1 MAIKS
6 LKELPKSSRSKRK
19 NVPTVKQISAAKKAK
34 PIKSKTKVIGRS
46 RGRTEVSLG
55 THNKRDV
62 AGVIKGFRQKSK
74 SDFGSIIK
82 DTDGNVIARTHTTR
96 GTSTLAEQLVVKALS
111 KYGKN
116 YEEVTIVVTVVTD
129 KKKKR
134 KKK

>member
-19 NVPTVKQISAAKKAK
+19 NIPTAKQISAAKKAK

-62 AGVIKGFRQKSK
+62 AGVIKGFRQRTK

-82 DTDGNVIARTHTTR
+82 DKDGQVIARTHTTR
-96 GTSTLAEQLVVKALS
+96 GHTTLAEQLVVKAIS

>member
-6 LKELPKSSRSKRK
+6 LKELPRSSRSKRK
-19 NVPTVKQISAAKKAK
+19 NVPTAKQISAAKKAK

-62 AGVIKGFRQKSK
+62 AGVIKGFRQRTK

-82 DTDGNVIARTHTTR
+82 DKDGQVIARTHTTR